1 MPTYTYRARTLNGEA
16 KQGTRD
22 AEDAATLGRELREE
36 GLLLV
41 EAKAERGERKGF
53 SLRLPFLAGMPLSE
67 RMMAT
72 RHLSVLL
79 EAGVDLPKALG
90 TISRQAQSEK
100 FRSILTNLGRD
111 IRRGDRFSIALQAYP
126 QAFSELY
133 VAMIA
138 AGEESGKLVE
148 TLRILADQMEKQHR
162 LQSRVRG
169 AMMYPAVV
177 MFAMVVI
184 GIAMFVFVVPQLE
197 SVFGDLAVQ
206 LPIQTRL
213 IFWLSHAL
221 FAQWYLFLSGAVGVL
236 ALVRF
241 AWASDRGKSTRDA
254 IFMRAPMIKQL
265 VREISSAQMARTL
278 SSLVSAGVP
287 IVRALEITSRVVG
300 SMQFR
305 TSLQE
310 AARMVEK
317 GRPIH
322 ETLAQHPKVYPPL
335 VVEMAAVGEESGKFS
350 EVFADLAAFYEEEV
364 EQRTQ
369 TLSTIIEPVLMI
381 VIGVIVGFFV
391 ISMMQPMYSMIGT
404 L

>member
-1 MPTYTYRARTLNGEA
+1 
-16 KQGTRD
+16 
-22 AEDAATLGRELREE
+22 
-36 GLLLV
+36 
-41 EAKAERGERKGF
+41 
-53 SLRLPFLAGMPLSE
+53 
-67 RMMAT
+67 MAT

-100 FRSILTNLGRD
+100 FRSILTDLGRD
-111 IRRGDRFSIALQAYP
+111 IRRGDRFSVALQTYP

-133 VAMIA
+133 VAMIS

-148 TLRILADQMEKQHR
+148 TLRILADEMEKQHR

-177 MFAMVVI
+177 MFAMVAI

-221 FAQWYLFLSGAVGVL
+221 LAQWYFFLAGAVGVL

-241 AWASDRGKSTRDA
+241 AWTSDRGKSTRDA
-254 IFMRAPMIKQL
+254 IFMRAPMIRQL

-350 EVFADLAAFYEEEV
+350 EVFADLAAFYEQEV

-381 VIGVIVGFFV
+381 VIGVVVGFFV

>member
-1 MPTYTYRARTLNGEA
+1 
-16 KQGTRD
+16 
-22 AEDAATLGRELREE
+22 
-36 GLLLV
+36 LL
-41 EAKAERGERKGF
+41 
-53 SLRLPFLAGMPLSE
+53 
-67 RMMAT
+67 
-72 RHLSVLL
+72 
-79 EAGVDLPKALG
+79 
-90 TISRQAQSEK
+90 
-100 FRSILTNLGRD
+100 
-111 IRRGDRFSIALQAYP
+111 
-126 QAFSELY
+126 
-133 VAMIA
+133 
-138 AGEESGKLVE
+138 
-148 TLRILADQMEKQHR
+148 
-162 LQSRVRG
+162 
-169 AMMYPAVV
+169 
-177 MFAMVVI
+177 
-184 GIAMFVFVVPQLE
+184 
-197 SVFGDLAVQ
+197 
-206 LPIQTRL
+206 
-213 IFWLSHAL
+213 
-221 FAQWYLFLSGAVGVL
+221 AQWYFFLAGAVGVL

-241 AWASDRGKSTRDA
+241 AWTSDRGKSTRDA
-254 IFMRAPMIKQL
+254 IFMRAPMIRQL

-350 EVFADLAAFYEEEV
+350 EVFADLAAFYEQEV

-381 VIGVIVGFFV
+381 VIGVVVGFFV